1 MIKIFGKIRY
11 HWQPDLSWAVIYWS
25 LTFLPLFISMTLL
38 LEKLRVSRLFILLLS
53 VFIVMVIL
61 GSHRYFEL
69 KEEDLRIASANPFAV
84 QKIKI
89 SNITKI
95 EVSYLA
101 IRIFSVELPDGQVY
115 HMRKW
120 PKKYFINHLAIRND
134 FKGEIILI
142 DHLIKQDYFEEYY
155 AKKATSI

>member
-25 LTFLPLFISMTLL
+25 LTFLPLFVSMTLL

-53 VFIVMVIL
+53 IFFVMVVL

-69 KEEDLRIASANPFAV
+69 KEKDLRIASANPFAV
-84 QKIKI
+84 QNISI
-89 SNITKI
+89 SNITKV

-101 IRIFSVELPDGQVY
+101 IRIFSTELPNGQVY

-120 PKKYFINHLAIRND
+120 PKKYFINHLVVHSH
-134 FKGEIILI
+134 FVGEIILV

-155 AKKATSI
+155 AKKAKSF